1 MISNQTKAGVLY
13 IVATPIGNLDDLS
26 PRAVSTLG
34 KVDLVLAEDTRHSRK
49 LLSHFGIKTSLF
61 SLHEHNEKSKC
72 DRLINQLEQ
81 GKSMALISDAGTP
94 LISDP
99 GFPLVSQARRT
110 GLEVVPLPGPCAAI
124 AALSV
129 SGIGADR
136 FVFEG
141 FLPAKPGRR
150 RRRMEAIVGEERT
163 LIFYESVHR
172 IEAMMADLEAV
183 FGLQRQAVVARELT
197 KMFETVKAG
206 TLAELNQWLRASPQQ
221 VRGEFVVVVEG
232 VPQPEKTS
240 LDGEDCRIMGLLLE
254 LLPPG
259 KAAEAAAKI
268 RNKPRKIF
276 YQWALEARDH

>member
-1 MISNQTKAGVLY
+1 VISNQTKAGVLY

-72 DRLINQLEQ
+72 DRLINRLEQ

-136 FVFEG
+136 FVLLSG
-141 FLPAKPGRR
+141 IGAGHALVAVAGAALLS
-150 RRRMEAIVGEERT
+150 EAIALGV
-163 LIFYESVHR
+163 SVPYLP
-172 IEAMMADLEAV
+172 M
-183 FGLQRQAVVARELT
+183 
-197 KMFETVKAG
+197 
-206 TLAELNQWLRASPQQ
+206 SPST
-221 VRGEFVVVVEG
+221 R
-232 VPQPEKTS
+232 
-240 LDGEDCRIMGLLLE
+240 LL
-254 LLPPG
+254 
-259 KAAEAAAKI
+259 
-268 RNKPRKIF
+268 
-276 YQWALEARDH
+276 